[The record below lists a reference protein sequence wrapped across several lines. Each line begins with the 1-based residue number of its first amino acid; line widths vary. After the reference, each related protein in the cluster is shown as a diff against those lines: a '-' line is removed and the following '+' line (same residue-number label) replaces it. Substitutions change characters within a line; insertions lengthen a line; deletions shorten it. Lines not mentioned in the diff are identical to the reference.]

1 MLRLF
6 FSLLLALGSFTT
18 SDNVTLHYETVG
30 HGDPVVILSGGPG
43 FAVGYMKPVA
53 DVVARRHRAVL
64 FHQRGTGLSTVSSF
78 ETLNFDSA
86 VSDLDALREELKV
99 KKLTIV
105 GHSWGGMLAM
115 LYAQAHPDRVER
127 IVLIDSGGLTTG
139 FMDSFSKN
147 LQAHESAEDLDAIA
161 YWRDPARKKEN
172 PRHAAVETLKAK
184 TASYFFDR
192 RKSSG
197 FRNALHDDGYEPHVF
212 GALAAGFDKYDVR
225 EGMKRLHAPVL
236 IIHGRQD
243 PLVAGG
249 ELHAGI
255 PGSKLVWI
263 ENAGHFPWIEQP
275 EAFRKAIEPFLVLQ
289 GALHQ

>member
-53 DVVARRHRAVL
+53 DVVARRHQAVL
-64 FHQRGTGLSTVSSF
+64 FHQRGTGLSAVTSYD
-78 ETLNFDSA
+78 TLTLDGA
-86 VSDLDALREELKV
+86 VSDLEALREELKV
-99 KKLTIV
+99 NKLTIV

-147 LQAHESAEDLDAIA
+147 LQAHETAEDLDAIA

-197 FRNALHDDGYEPHVF
+197 FRNALHDDGYEPRVF
-212 GALAAGFDKYDVR
+212 GALAAAFARYDVR
-225 EGMKRLHAPVL
+225 EGMKTLHAPVL

-289 GALHQ
+289 RALHQ